1 MFVCVFVFI
10 EEYLKPTER
19 QDTVLSSHTVGSSK
33 EVTGS
38 TCTLQVRD
46 TLSYHAVFC
55 SLQYFHQY
63 ADTVSDPLLR
73 SIHQDGSI

>member
-38 TCTLQVRD
+38 TSTLQVRD
-46 TLSYHAVFC
+46 TLSC
-55 SLQYFHQY
+55 SVLFI
-63 ADTVSDPLLR
+63 TVLPSVC
-73 SIHQDGSI
+73 